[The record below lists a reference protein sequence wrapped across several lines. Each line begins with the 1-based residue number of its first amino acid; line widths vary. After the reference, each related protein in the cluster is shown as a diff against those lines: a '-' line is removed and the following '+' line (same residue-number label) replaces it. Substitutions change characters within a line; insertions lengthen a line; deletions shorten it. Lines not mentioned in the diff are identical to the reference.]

1 MIYIRSLSFYFF
13 YVTSGFL
20 AGLIGCL
27 ICPFLKITNRI
38 KLLSTWPRFS
48 NWILYRTC
56 KIEMAVEGEENIP
69 NAPFVVIPNH
79 QGQWETFF
87 CQYYFF
93 PITTLL
99 KRELLFIPFWG
110 WSLALL
116 KPIAINRGNP
126 IVALR
131 KALRE
136 GENRIKNGFS
146 ILSFAEGTRKNPG
159 EIGSYARS
167 GFELAKK
174 MKVPV
179 LPLVHNSGDCWPA
192 HRFLKYPGKIKLVI
206 GAPIENI
213 SSSAEAAKQTE
224 NWARERLNEI
234 SLEDN

>member
-27 ICPFLKITNRI
+27 ICPFLNITNRI

-146 ILSFAEGTRKNPG
+146 ILNFAEGTRKNPG

-192 HRFLKYPGKIKLVI
+192 HKFLKYPGTIFLTI
-206 GAPIENI
+206 GKPRKVVDAKE
-213 SSSAEAAKQTE
+213 SAREVE
-224 NWARERLNEI
+224 SWARTSLKRSLNI
-234 SLEDN
+234 